1 MIEKWKYQYWLSCI
15 KGVGNK
21 KRKKL
26 VEYCGSAKE
35 VYALTKKQLM
45 SIPKINEKEAE
56 AVVFSRLNLDL
67 EKEADILNQ
76 TGIKMLTIEE
86 AEFPKRLLQ
95 LSDCPYAIFYKGN
108 IPSEQERTAAIVGA
122 RMCSSYGKA
131 AGLALGEALAAQGI
145 SIVSGMA
152 YGIDSFGHWGAVKGG
167 GRTYAVLGCGVD
179 VCYPKGGW
187 ELYEKIQS
195 CGGLLSEYLP
205 GTKPVPGQFPARN
218 RLISALSDIV
228 ILVEA
233 KQKSGSLITADF
245 ALEQGKDIYAV
256 PGRMDDAL
264 SMGCNELIR
273 QGAGII
279 TNIEGFLLELG
290 FGKDEI
296 KQKKEKEREKIEKA
310 LEKDELMVYSCFS
323 LAPKNMEELVKMT
336 KMPVQKLA
344 NILISLQAKGL
355 IEEYYK
361 NHYHK
366 K

>member
-218 RLISALSDIV
+218 RLIS
-228 ILVEA
+228 
-233 KQKSGSLITADF
+233 
-245 ALEQGKDIYAV
+245 EQGKDIYAV

-310 LEKDELMVYSCFS
+310 LEKDELMVYSCFG